1 MPDDRS
7 PDALTAEAPRQ
18 ISTPTRRRTQARRRQ
33 LRYILFALGAL
44 VLVIGGLWWWLSG
57 GRYVTTDDAY
67 VETDVLDVSTDV
79 GGLVE
84 QVMVHEG
91 ERVAPNQ
98 VLFQLDGEKFRLAV
112 DQARANLEQVALQIA
127 SLQADYAASE
137 AQVNAQ
143 QAKVS
148 NDQLSFNRVAALV
161 PHGAATQQE
170 YDNTRFALAGDE
182 AALKNAQA
190 QGAAALARLG
200 GNPTMPVEQMP
211 QYKQAAAQLGEAQRQ
226 LDHSVVRAP
235 YAGMVTRVSKLQ
247 PGQFVAPGTAAFG
260 LVATDHVWVTG
271 QPKETSL
278 TFARTG
284 QTATVTVDAYPGHAW
299 HGVVESVAPATD
311 QQFSVLPAQ
320 NSSGN
325 WVKVVQ
331 RVPVRV
337 RINQQ
342 PSDPLLTAGMSA
354 EISIDTGHKR
364 ALADLF

>member
-1 MPDDRS
+1 MPDDHS
-7 PDALTAEAPRQ
+7 PDAVAAEAPRQ
-18 ISTPTRRRTQARRRQ
+18 ISTPARRRTRARRWQ
-33 LRYILFALGAL
+33 LRYLLFGFGAL

-79 GGLVE
+79 GGLVDRIL
-84 QVMVHEG
+84 VHEG

-98 VLFQLDGEKFRLAV
+98 VLFQLDPAKFQFAV
-112 DQARANLEQVALQIA
+112 DQARANLQQIALQLA
-127 SLQADYAASE
+127 SLKADYAATQ

-148 NDQLSFNRVAALV
+148 NDAATFNRAAALV

-170 YDNTRFALAGDE
+170 YDNARFALAGDE

-190 QGAAALARLG
+190 QAAGALARLG
-200 GNPTMPVEQMP
+200 GSDTLPVEAMP
-211 QYKQAAAQLGEAQRQ
+211 TYKQAAAQLGEAQRQ
-226 LDHSVVRAP
+226 LDHSTVRAP
-235 YAGMVTRVSKLQ
+235 YAGMVTRVNKLQ
-247 PGQFVAPGTAAFG
+247 PGQYMAPGTAAFG

-271 QPKETSL
+271 QPKETNL
-278 TFARTG
+278 TYARTG
-284 QTATVTVDAYPGHAW
+284 AAATVTVDAYPGHVW
-299 HGVVESVAPATD
+299 HGVVASVAPATD

-337 RINQQ
+337 RIDQGAT
-342 PSDPLLTAGMSA
+342 DPLLSAGMSA
-354 EISIDTGHKR
+354 EISIDTGHTR
-364 ALADLF
+364 RLADLF